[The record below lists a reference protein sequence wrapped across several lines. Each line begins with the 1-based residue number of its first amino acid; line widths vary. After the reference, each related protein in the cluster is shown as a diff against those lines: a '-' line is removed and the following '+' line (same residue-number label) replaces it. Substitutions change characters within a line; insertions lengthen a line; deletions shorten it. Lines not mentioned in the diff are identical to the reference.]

1 MFKLND
7 YSRAGFDTLIG
18 SNTEITGNI
27 SSNGM
32 VRIDGEVNG
41 NIKIEGDIFLGES
54 SVINGDVTASNVN
67 IAGKV
72 KGNIFTSGV
81 LKLLPTAKLTGDI
94 QVKAFVSEEGSVFEG
109 MCRMADTAE
118 NSTPIIT
125 KKNEYKKSDALG
137 EYE

>member
-7 YSRAGFDTLIG
+7 YSKTGFDTLIG
-18 SNTEITGNI
+18 SNTQITGSI

-41 NIKIEGDIFLGES
+41 NINIEGDIFLGES

-81 LKLLPTAKLTGDI
+81 LRLLPTARLIGDI
-94 QVKAFVSEEGSVFEG
+94 QVKSFVSEEGSVFEG
-109 MCRMADTAE
+109 MCRMTDNIEANA
-118 NSTPIIT
+118 PIIN